1 MPRSIAGLVLSAP
14 PRPANGSCFTP
25 RAHPHPAP
33 QPRCRC
39 RCLRSSPLRPGPAR
53 TGAAAFFFHPPPPST
68 FPRCRGAAGRAGTRS
83 RCPGTGEG
91 EPQRGGHRSRSRSS
105 SRSSSGLGSSPGRG
119 KKRGEK
125 KGGDRIQGAHR
136 CPPSPAGRRLPAGG
150 AGAALH
156 REQPAGPGGERPVAL
171 RENPP
176 ALPKC
181 SKKSK
186 QLKIRATVA
195 DEGNAD
201 VSRDPHPPQF

>member
-53 TGAAAFFFHPPPPST
+53 TGAAAFFFHPPPST

-105 SRSSSGLGSSPGRG
+105 SGLGSSPGRG
-119 KKRGEK
+119 KKKGETASRVPTGVPRAQQDGGSRPAERGLRCTGSNLRGRGE
-125 KGGDRIQGAHR
+125 
-136 CPPSPAGRRLPAGG
+136 SGRWHCGRTRLLFPN
-150 AGAALH
+150 AA
-156 REQPAGPGGERPVAL
+156 RNQ
-171 RENPP
+171 
-176 ALPKC
+176 
-181 SKKSK
+181 SS
-186 QLKIRATVA
+186 
-195 DEGNAD
+195 
-201 VSRDPHPPQF
+201 